1 MVENNNLSPREM
13 EEESAELEVQGEVQA
28 EEAEVVQAGEI
39 GDVLEKPKASENG
52 AEWEEEENMDMNM
65 LYEETLKHIQE
76 GEILSGTIL
85 SIGKDS
91 VLVDVGYKS
100 EGSIPLYEFS
110 DHGKDLQVGET
121 IEVYLEKRE
130 DSEGVIV
137 LSREKAGKI
146 KIWDEINRAYEG
158 NESIEGTVLARI
170 KGGLSVDIGLK
181 AFLPGSQV
189 DIRPVRNLDKLI
201 GQKLK
206 MKVIKLNRK
215 RGNIVL
221 SRRAILEEER
231 EDSKKEILSS
241 LAEGQILEGVV
252 KNITDYGAFIDL
264 GGIDGLL
271 HITDMSWGRVRH
283 PSDLYSV
290 GDKVQVKVIK
300 YDREH
305 ERVSLGAKQVT
316 PDPWDDVDVKYLVS
330 TTVGGKVVSISDYG
344 AFIELEEGVEGL
356 VHVSEISWD
365 KRLKHPSKV
374 VSIADNVE
382 VMVLNVDKGN
392 KRISLGMKQLQP
404 NPWSTIKEKYPEGSV
419 VEGKVRNITDFGAFV
434 ALEDGIDGL
443 IHISDISWAKRVR
456 HPSEILKKGQR
467 VSAMV
472 LNVDQG
478 GERLSLGLKQLQVD
492 PWEKVGEKYNVE
504 DVVETR
510 IVKLANFG
518 AFAEIE
524 EGIEGLIHLS
534 QLSKKKINQPSEV
547 VSLDDKVLA
556 KIIKIDL
563 EGKKIGLSLKAC
575 EGEMER
581 AVSQTVPEEMEEVTE
596 EPGQTIQGTED
607 APLVNEAGLSIS
619 ENQGNLP
626 ELEEEE
632 SSDEDSSEYPSKE
645 DSRISNHDEG

>member
-1 MVENNNLSPREM
+1 MLENNNHLTPREM
-13 EEESAELEVQGEVQA
+13 EEERAEQETPKGAHSGGTEVFLEESNV
-28 EEAEVVQAGEI
+28 
-39 GDVLEKPKASENG
+39 SENG
-52 AEWEEEENMDMNM
+52 IEREEDMDMDQ
-65 LYEETLKHIQE
+65 LYEETLRHIQE
-76 GEILSGTIL
+76 GEIVRGKIIH
-85 SIGKDS
+85 IGKDS
-91 VLVDVGYKS
+91 VLVDIGYKS
-100 EGSIPLYEFS
+100 EGSIPLHEFA
-110 DHGKDLQVGET
+110 DQGIELRVGDV
-121 IEVYLEKRE
+121 IEVYLEKKE
-130 DSEGVIV
+130 DTEGLIV

-146 KIWDEINRAYEG
+146 KIWDEINRAHEN
-158 NESIEGTVLARI
+158 NEPIEGFVLARI
-170 KGGLSVDIGLK
+170 KGGLSVDVGLK

-231 EDSKKEILSS
+231 EESKKEILSS
-241 LAEGQILEGVV
+241 LAEGQILVGVV

-271 HITDMSWGRVRH
+271 HITDMSWGRVGH
-283 PSDLYSV
+283 PADLYSV

-300 YDREH
+300 YDRDN
-305 ERVSLGAKQVT
+305 ERVSLGVKQVK
-316 PDPWDDVDVKYLVS
+316 PDPWDNVDVKYPIS
-330 TTVGGKVVSISDYG
+330 TITQGKVVSITDYG
-344 AFIELEEGVEGL
+344 AFVELEEGVEGL
-356 VHVSEISWD
+356 VHVSELTWD

-374 VSIADNVE
+374 VSVDDKVE
-382 VMVLNVDKGN
+382 VMILNVDKSN

-404 NPWSTIKEKYPEGSV
+404 NPWSTIKEKYPSGSV

-443 IHISDISWAKRVR
+443 IHISDLSWAKRIR
-456 HPSEILKKGQR
+456 HPSEVLKKGQR

-472 LNVDQG
+472 LNVDQE

-492 PWEKVGEKYNVE
+492 PWDKVSEKYNVG
-504 DVVETR
+504 DTVQVK

-534 QLSKKKINQPSEV
+534 QLSKKKVNHPGEV
-547 VSLDDKVLA
+547 VSLDEDLPA

-563 EGKKIGLSLKAC
+563 EGKKIGLSTKAC
-575 EGEMER
+575 QSDIEK
-581 AVSQTVPEEMEEVTE
+581 A
-596 EPGQTIQGTED
+596 
-607 APLVNEAGLSIS
+607 
-619 ENQGNLP
+619 
-626 ELEEEE
+626 
-632 SSDEDSSEYPSKE
+632 SSDEDESTEKPEQAKAENDLKESESFLTSTSKME
-645 DSRISNHDEG
+645 SLPDVESEEEKPLSQGDAVQDLE

>member
-1 MVENNNLSPREM
+1 MLENNNHLTPRDM
-13 EEESAELEVQGEVQA
+13 EEERAEQETPIEAQTGGTQVFLEESKV
-28 EEAEVVQAGEI
+28 
-39 GDVLEKPKASENG
+39 SENG
-52 AEWEEEENMDMNM
+52 IEREEDMDMDQ
-65 LYEETLKHIQE
+65 LYEETLRHIQE
-76 GEILSGTIL
+76 GEIVRGSIIH
-85 SIGKDS
+85 IGKDS
-91 VLVDVGYKS
+91 VLVDIGYKS
-100 EGSIPLYEFS
+100 EGSIPLHEFANQ
-110 DHGKDLQVGET
+110 GIELRVGEV
-121 IEVYLEKRE
+121 IEVYLEKKE
-130 DSEGVIV
+130 DTEGLIV

-146 KIWDEINRAYEG
+146 KIWDEINRAHEN
-158 NESIEGTVLARI
+158 NEPIEGFVLARI
-170 KGGLSVDIGLK
+170 KGGLSVDVGLK

-231 EDSKKEILSS
+231 EESKKEILSS
-241 LAEGQILEGVV
+241 LAEGQILNGVV

-271 HITDMSWGRVRH
+271 HITDMSWGRVGH
-283 PSDLYSV
+283 PADLYSV

-300 YDREH
+300 YDRDN
-305 ERVSLGAKQVT
+305 ERVSLGVKQVK
-316 PDPWDDVDVKYLVS
+316 PDPWDNVDVKYPIS
-330 TTVGGKVVSISDYG
+330 TITQGKVVSITDYG
-344 AFIELEEGVEGL
+344 AFVELEEGVEGL
-356 VHVSEISWD
+356 VHVSELTWD

-374 VSIADNVE
+374 VSVDDKAE
-382 VMVLNVDKGN
+382 VMILNVDKNN

-404 NPWSTIKEKYPEGSV
+404 NPWFTIKEKYPSGSV

-443 IHISDISWAKRVR
+443 IHISDLSWAKRIR
-456 HPSEILKKGQR
+456 HPSEVLKKGQR

-472 LNVDQG
+472 LNVDQE

-492 PWEKVGEKYNVE
+492 PWDKVSEKYNVG
-504 DVVETR
+504 DTVQVK

-534 QLSKKKINQPSEV
+534 QLSKKKVNHPGEV
-547 VSLDDKVLA
+547 VSLDEDLPA

-563 EGKKIGLSLKAC
+563 EGKKIGLSTKAC
-575 EGEMER
+575 QSDIEK
-581 AVSQTVPEEMEEVTE
+581 A
-596 EPGQTIQGTED
+596 
-607 APLVNEAGLSIS
+607 
-619 ENQGNLP
+619 
-626 ELEEEE
+626 
-632 SSDEDSSEYPSKE
+632 SSDENESTEKPEQAKAEHHLKESESFLSSTSKIE
-645 DSRISNHDEG
+645 SLPDVESEEEKPFSQGDAVQDLE